1 VKTDISQSTSGPER
15 LSVATITATLE
26 DMRKHGLSG
35 GLPQEEAFFLLRQIG
50 LLELQADAMT
60 DCIGPREGQTFEER
74 VEELGVSEVLC
85 ETLAAQ
91 LAEARTLLAEHIN
104 GHSGFRCNVRDFL
117 SRTDRS

>member
-1 VKTDISQSTSGPER
+1 MSATSEETSGPER
-15 LSVATITATLE
+15 LSVATIAATLE
-26 DMRKHGLSG
+26 DMRKHGLNG

-50 LLELQADAMT
+50 LLEAQVEAMA

-74 VEELGVSEVLC
+74 AEELVVSEVQS

-91 LAEARTLLAEHIN
+91 LADARTLLAEHIT
-104 GHSGFRCNVRDFL
+104 GHSAFRCNVRDFL